1 MSASVF
7 DDLDSVLTGTVTRE
21 VEEAVHVQAEEEKGP
36 GPEIDRMVG
45 WPRLDDAT
53 RDLRRRTLEI
63 VTGDWLAGA
72 AGDFLAGR
80 FDRNVVHDLGAIG
93 ALGTGIV
100 DTDAPGRGKTA
111 TFAVMHSLE
120 YAGGGL
126 RCAITIQDSVLQA
139 LTRFGSPEQQ
149 ERWISPLMK
158 GEAIACFGLTE
169 PGAGSD
175 VRGLQTSAVRRG
187 GDWVLNGQKGWLTNA
202 PTADVLLIWA
212 RSTEHHNEIR
222 GYLVEP
228 GMAGVTI
235 EPVVNNAGMRTAP
248 VGLVRLDGV
257 RVPASS
263 VLPHA
268 WGLADI
274 NACLDHNRMT
284 VAFGVMGA
292 ARFCLEAA
300 VAHARARHQF
310 GVPLGTKQLVQ
321 QRIADMACH
330 VVLGEQLA
338 LRLAQEWDHR
348 PLTRFEVSLVKRAN
362 CSGALTVAREA
373 RAVLGSSG
381 LDLDNHVIRHLLN
394 LEASYTYG
402 GTHEI
407 HGLVI
412 GKVLT
417 GLDAF

>member
-1 MSASVF
+1 MSADIF
-7 DDLDSVLTGTVTRE
+7 DDFDALLTGTVAQDADTAVLEE
-21 VEEAVHVQAEEEKGP
+21 VAEERGA
-36 GPEIDRMVG
+36 GPEIDRAVG
-45 WPRLDDAT
+45 WSQLDEAT
-53 RDLRRRTLEI
+53 RALRRNTLGV
-63 VTGDWLAGA
+63 VTGEWLAGA

-80 FDRNVVHDLGAIG
+80 FNRGVLHDLGSIG

-100 DTDAPGRGKTA
+100 DSDRPGRDKTA

-139 LTRFGSPEQQ
+139 LTRFGSDAQKEQ
-149 ERWISPLMK
+149 WIGPLMR

-169 PGAGSD
+169 PDAGSD
-175 VRGLQTSAVRRG
+175 VRSLQTHAVRRE

-202 PTADVLLIWA
+202 PSADVLLVWA
-212 RSTEHHNEIR
+212 RSTDHHNEIR
-222 GYLVEP
+222 GYLVDPNAP
-228 GMAGVTI
+228 GVKIEQVT
-235 EPVVNNAGMRTAP
+235 NNAGMRTAP
-248 VGLVRLDGV
+248 VGLVHLDGV
-257 RVPASS
+257 RVPADA

-292 ARFCLEAA
+292 ARFCLEKSIEFAC
-300 VAHARARHQF
+300 ARQQF
-310 GVPLGTKQLVQ
+310 GAPLGIKQLVQ
-321 QRIADMACH
+321 QRIADMACA
-330 VVLGEQLA
+330 VVTGEQLA
-338 LRLAQEWDHR
+338 LRLAEEWQRR

-362 CSGALTVAREA
+362 CSAALDVARQA
-373 RAVLGSSG
+373 RAVLGSRG

-412 GKVLT
+412 GKTLT